1 MPNQTLRRA
10 AAGQR
15 LLSFRPRLEVL
26 EDRTLLN
33 TGSNPVLK
41 LDSSTVVGSSANPQT
56 AGQAVTWTAT
66 VTLAT
71 GSVNFVNFESGDF
84 SQTASQTNATIVTSP
99 ALNGQYSVQLNR
111 NNSVANVEIRQSGT
125 TYYSLPTAYYS
136 FAFEYAS
143 NPGDG
148 SLVNFQDNQS
158 GYKAAIHLSPS
169 DHLEFYDING
179 TLLATG
185 STVLQPNTVY
195 TLSARIGSGSTA
207 AWQVLLNGNVE
218 LSGTGNF
225 GTLNN
230 GSIKLGGDN
239 RYTSN
244 YYYDDVQINS
254 QSYPGPVPTGTLQFA
269 VDGSTL
275 GGPVPLSDGMATSPS
290 DSTLSA
296 GTHTVMATYSGD
308 SNYAASS
315 GTFIQTIQA
324 YSNTVVSSSAN
335 PQSAGQAVTWTAT
348 VTLATGSVNFVNFE
362 SGDFSQT
369 ASQTNATI
377 VTSPALNGQYS
388 VQLNRN
394 NSVANVEI
402 RQSGTTYYSLPTAYY
417 SFAFE
422 YASNPGDGSLVN
434 FQDNQ
439 SGYKAAIHLSPSDH
453 LEFYDING
461 TLLATGSTVL
471 QPNTVYT
478 LSARIGSGSTAAWQ
492 VLLNGNVELSGTGNF
507 GTLNNGSI
515 KLGGDN
521 RYTSNYYY
529 DDVQINS
536 QSYPGPVP
544 TGTLQFAVD
553 GSTLGGPVPLSDGM
567 ATSPSDSSLSAG
579 MHTITAT
586 YNGDTSFSSSIS
598 GPFREIVT
606 QATTTTTFNS
616 SVNPSVFGQ
625 PVILTASV
633 IAATTAADLPAG
645 TVTFWDGRTLIGTA
659 SLDATGD
666 ATFTTMQLS
675 VGPHT
680 IMAQYSG
687 DPDFSGSSSGLLSDT
702 VNPAATLTT
711 VSASVTASAFG
722 QPVTFTVTVA
732 LVLPATGVPTGTVT
746 FFSDRKPIPGM
757 VTLNGVGQAS
767 LTTSALGVGTHMI
780 TAVYNGDSS
789 FLTSGPSF
797 PLALSITL
805 GGTITTLLS
814 SANPSVFG
822 QPITFTASVT
832 AAFVGLGPPTG
843 MVTFWDGTNMLRSSP
858 VSSSGVATFSLTM
871 PLAVGTYAI
880 TASYN
885 GDNQFIFSS
894 SAPVTQTVTMAATA
908 IAMISSPNPSTSNEV
923 VTFTATVIAMAP
935 ATGTPTGTV
944 TWRDGTTTLGTALLS
959 STGTATLGVV
969 VAPTGTHSI
978 MAVYS
983 GDNNYASST
992 SAILSQTANGL
1003 ATVLSPNPAI
1013 PTSPIPSS
1021 PSSLSGSQTSAT
1033 QSTPASKSSITT
1045 SGDADFI
1052 GPAGNGIPL
1061 GLAVR
1066 VVGPVSTSSG
1076 TSLSAESIHAPEAHA
1091 GAPLGPG
1098 SGSDEIAG
1106 QRNDPR
1112 VGDLLA
1118 PRFEPGL
1125 PASNDIISGIDLAGD
1140 LLTGRPTVS
1149 FLPQKEHPIAPVP
1162 AVVSGGAG
1170 DDLEGTT
1177 DPFTDEDPLWPPF
1190 VIGLDDTIDRRPV
1203 VAPDKGADRSGAARI
1218 PAGTRCLVD
1227 QVFERGL
1234 PAVLH
1239 EMVSQPAPEQA
1250 GTVAAMLGAALLVAG
1265 LWQTS
1270 RTRTVRRWHS
1280 EPLRAAH
1287 ARRQAADH
1295 SRLPTPGDRPRAL

>member
-1 MPNQTLRRA
+1 MPVYARSESHYAEPNPSPCSRRA
-10 AAGQR
+10 APSLVPAAVRSIG
-15 LLSFRPRLEVL
+15 
-26 EDRTLLN
+26 
-33 TGSNPVLK
+33 GSYPSQYGLNPVLK
-41 LDSSTVVGSSANPQT
+41 LDSSTVVGSSANPQI
-56 AGQAVTWTAT
+56 AGEAVNWTAT

-84 SQTASQTNATIVTSP
+84 SQTASQTNATIVASP

-125 TYYSLPTAYYS
+125 TYYNLPTVYYS

-143 NPGDG
+143 NAGDG

-195 TLSARIGSGSTA
+195 TLSARIGSGSNA

-239 RYTSN
+239 VYTSN

-290 DSTLSA
+290 NSTLSA
-296 GTHTVMATYSGD
+296 GTHTVLATYSGD
-308 SNYAASS
+308 HNYNASS

-324 YSNTVVSSSAN
+324 YSSTVVSSSAN
-335 PQSAGQAVTWTAT
+335 PQTAGEAVNWTAT

-377 VTSPALNGQYS
+377 VASPALNGQYS

-402 RQSGTTYYSLPTAYY
+402 RQSGTTYYNLPTVYY

-422 YASNPGDGSLVN
+422 YASNAGDGSLVN

-478 LSARIGSGSTAAWQ
+478 LSARIGSGSNAAWQ

-521 RYTSNYYY
+521 VYTSNYYY

-579 MHTITAT
+579 THTITAT
-586 YNGDTSFSSSIS
+586 YYGDTSFSSSIS
-598 GPFREIVT
+598 GAFREIVN
-606 QATTTTTFNS
+606 QATTSTTLSS
-616 SVNPSVFGQ
+616 SVNSSVFGQ
-625 PVILTASV
+625 PVIFTASV
-633 IAATTAADLPAG
+633 IAAIAAADPPTG
-645 TVTFWDGRTLIGTA
+645 TVTFWDDGTLIGTA
-659 SLDATGD
+659 SLDMTGE
-666 ATFTTMQLS
+666 ATFTTTLLS
-675 VGPHT
+675 VGLNT
-680 IMAQYSG
+680 IMAQYNG

-702 VNPAATLTT
+702 VNQAATVTT
-711 VSASVTASAFG
+711 VSASATAPALG
-722 QPVTFTVTVA
+722 RPVTLTVTVA
-732 LVLPATGVPTGTVT
+732 PVLPATGVPTGTVT
-746 FFSDRKPIPGM
+746 FFSDGKPISGM
-757 VTLNGVGQAS
+757 VTLNGAGQAS

-780 TAVYNGDSS
+780 TAVYNGDRN
-789 FLTSGPSF
+789 FLTIGPSF
-797 PLALSITL
+797 PLALSIAP
-805 GGTITTLLS
+805 GGTNTTLVS

-822 QPITFTASVT
+822 QPIIFTASVT
-832 AAFVGLGPPTG
+832 ASLVGLVRPTG
-843 MVTFWDGTNMLRSSP
+843 MVTFWDGTNMLVPARSAR
-858 VSSSGVATFSLTM
+858 VGVATFSLTM

-885 GDNQFIFSS
+885 GDNQFMFSS
-894 SAPVTQTVTMAATA
+894 SAPVTQTVTMAATT

-923 VTFTATVIAMAP
+923 VTFTATVIAVAP

-944 TWRDGTTTLGTALLS
+944 TWRDGTTTLGTA
-959 STGTATLGVV
+959 
-969 VAPTGTHSI
+969 
-978 MAVYS
+978 
-983 GDNNYASST
+983 
-992 SAILSQTANGL
+992 
-1003 ATVLSPNPAI
+1003 
-1013 PTSPIPSS
+1013 
-1021 PSSLSGSQTSAT
+1021 SLERNRHRDVRRRGR
-1033 QSTPASKSSITT
+1033 
-1045 SGDADFI
+1045 G
-1052 GPAGNGIPL
+1052 AGNALHHGRL
-1061 GLAVR
+1061 
-1066 VVGPVSTSSG
+1066 
-1076 TSLSAESIHAPEAHA
+1076 
-1091 GAPLGPG
+1091 
-1098 SGSDEIAG
+1098 
-1106 QRNDPR
+1106 QRR
-1112 VGDLLA
+1112 
-1118 PRFEPGL
+1118 
-1125 PASNDIISGIDLAGD
+1125 
-1140 LLTGRPTVS
+1140 
-1149 FLPQKEHPIAPVP
+1149 
-1162 AVVSGGAG
+1162 
-1170 DDLEGTT
+1170 
-1177 DPFTDEDPLWPPF
+1177 
-1190 VIGLDDTIDRRPV
+1190 
-1203 VAPDKGADRSGAARI
+1203 
-1218 PAGTRCLVD
+1218 
-1227 QVFERGL
+1227 
-1234 PAVLH
+1234 
-1239 EMVSQPAPEQA
+1239 
-1250 GTVAAMLGAALLVAG
+1250 
-1265 LWQTS
+1265 
-1270 RTRTVRRWHS
+1270 
-1280 EPLRAAH
+1280 
-1287 ARRQAADH
+1287 
-1295 SRLPTPGDRPRAL
+1295 